1 MKEFL
6 KEVESNDIGKIQK
19 DVFASKFT
27 TYKVGGLVR
36 AIIYPKNTDK
46 AIIAI
51 ITISIII
58 PIITL
63 NPFFCFD
70 YKFTI
75 SILSLNT
82 IPAIESVIVTFV
94 IS

>member
-6 KEVESNDIGKIQK
+6 CEVESNDIGKIQK

-46 AIIAI
+46 LVLLCKLIRKYNIR
-51 ITISIII
+51 
-58 PIITL
+58 
-63 NPFFCFD
+63 NR
-70 YKFTI
+70 
-75 SILSLNT
+75 ILCDCSNILFSYNNY
-82 IPAIESVIVTFV
+82 EEF
-94 IS
+94 